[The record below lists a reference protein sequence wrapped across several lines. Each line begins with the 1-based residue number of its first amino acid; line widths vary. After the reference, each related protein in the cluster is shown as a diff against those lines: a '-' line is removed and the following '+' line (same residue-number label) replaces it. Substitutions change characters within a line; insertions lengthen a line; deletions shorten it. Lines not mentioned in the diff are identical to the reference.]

1 MLVRMMSVAGY
12 RWYPEYTVEEQYRDF
27 NQSQFLCT
35 FRVFPDYPGAEEPI
49 DWSYGLGVTVDMAV
63 QDAAYSMLTIM
74 RARHA
79 LLQNSEFSYV
89 PASQPGEE
97 GYLSG
102 VYFDSSMEDPL
113 LQSTTEMLENR
124 DRDARALRME
134 LYATRARLWTALTQL
149 APVVQT
155 GYGDM
160 DMLNPVRTHLP
171 AHVDWPAI
179 GGVTPLRGPLLPPV
193 RGPRPHSCPYGSQG
207 TQAPVFPDPQV
218 ELPGHG
224 GNLYEMF
231 YADA

>member
-1 MLVRMMSVAGY
+1 MLVRMMLVAGY
-12 RWYPEYTVEEQYRDF
+12 HWYPQYTVEEQYRDF
-27 NQSQFLCT
+27 NQSRYMCT
-35 FRVFPDYPGAEEPI
+35 VRVFPDYPGAEEPI
-49 DWSYGLGVTVDMAV
+49 HWSYGLGVTVDMAV
-63 QDAAYSMLTIM
+63 RVAAYSMLTIM

-79 LLQNSEFSYV
+79 LLENSEFCYV

-113 LQSTTEMLENR
+113 LQSAAQMLENR
-124 DRDARALRME
+124 DRDGRALRME
-134 LYATRARLWTALTQL
+134 LYATHACLWTALTQL

-155 GYGDM
+155 GYGDIE
-160 DMLNPVRTHLP
+160 MLNPVRTHLP
-171 AHVDWPAI
+171 AHDDSRAI

-193 RGPRPHSCPYGSQG
+193 KGSRPHPCPYGSHG
-207 TQAPVFPDPQV
+207 AQARVFPDPRV
-218 ELPGHG
+218 ELPRHG

>member
-1 MLVRMMSVAGY
+1 MC
-12 RWYPEYTVEEQYRDF
+12 TV
-27 NQSQFLCT
+27 
-35 FRVFPDYPGAEEPI
+35 RVFPDYPGAEEPI
-49 DWSYGLGVTVDMAV
+49 HLSYGLGVTVDMAV
-63 QDAAYSMLTIM
+63 QDAAYSMLTII

-79 LLQNSEFSYV
+79 LLQNSEFCYV
-89 PASQPGEE
+89 PASHPGEE

-102 VYFDSSMEDPL
+102 VHFDSSLEDPL
-113 LQSTTEMLENR
+113 LQNTTQMLENR

-134 LYATRARLWTALTQL
+134 LYATRAHLWTALTQL

-160 DMLNPVRTHLP
+160 EMLNPFRTHPL

-193 RGPRPHSCPYGSQG
+193 SGPRPHSCPYGSQG
-207 TQAPVFPDPQV
+207 SQARLFPDPHVQ
-218 ELPGHG
+218 LQGHG
-224 GNLYEMF
+224 GNLYVMF